1 LLRISIFIALIA
13 TLSLAQEK
21 IDNSF
26 ITKFEYGQMLYENPR
41 GIGCHKCHGKDAKG
55 SFIALYK
62 DKDKNI
68 HKITAPNITNLT
80 KEKFYKKVKVKKNK
94 SKIMPTYFL
103 TDDELDSIFFY
114 IKNLDSNL

>member
-1 LLRISIFIALIA
+1 MLFFILLYSSIF
-13 TLSLAQEK
+13 AQEK

-55 SFIALYK
+55 SFISLYK
-62 DKDKNI
+62 DKDGNI
-68 HKITAPNITNLT
+68 HKVTAPDISAIN
-80 KEKFYKKVKVKKNK
+80 KQKFYATVQSQKSK

-103 TDDELDSIFFY
+103 TNDELNSIYFY
-114 IKNLDSNL
+114 IKNLDSR

>member
-1 LLRISIFIALIA
+1 LYKVLIIITIF
-13 TLSLAQEK
+13 TSFCFAQEK

-62 DKDKNI
+62 DKKGTI
-68 HKITAPNITNLT
+68 QKVTAPNITNLT
-80 KEKFYKKVKVKKNK
+80 KEKFYKKLQSKKNK

-103 TDDELDSIFFY
+103 TQDELDSIFFY
-114 IKNLDSNL
+114 IKNLDTNL